1 MYQDCCPPG
10 LAERV
15 IGDDGKKLFPNLSIN
30 DLQGYY
36 TAYMAPDILSGS
48 KTMKKQIYGIVYQ
61 MASANPWFNP
71 QINPRG
77 HWQFTVDTFKSFG
90 MMNVEEYMP
99 AKPPVPYG
107 DISLVEKLWS
117 EFSHGETPE
126 IDPQQNHMQI
136 LAALAKKIESDLMKL
151 DEEYRPNVQSYMIKL
166 QVSAM
171 EQMKK
176 AQEQQIVNAMAAQT
190 IQRINNGQA
199 PGQDGGQGGSPV
211 FQAPPGA
218 EIAQPTG
225 VEALAGP
232 NAGAPA
238 AQRKYVNTPATGA
251 E

>member
-1 MYQDCCPPG
+1 M
-10 LAERV
+10 
-15 IGDDGKKLFPNLSIN
+15 S
-30 DLQGYY
+30 
-36 TAYMAPDILSGS
+36 PDILSGS

-61 MASANPWFNP
+61 LAAANPWFNP
-71 QINPRG
+71 QLNPRG

-107 DISLVEKLWS
+107 DVSLVEKLWS
-117 EFSHGETPE
+117 EFSHGEQPE

-151 DEEYRPNVQSYMIKL
+151 DEEYRPNVQAYMIKL

-190 IQRINNGQA
+190 IQRINNGQV
-199 PGQDGGQGGSPV
+199 DTSGQGQAKI
-211 FQAPPGA
+211 FQPPA
-218 EIAQPTG
+218 DATVAQPTG
-225 VEALAGP
+225 VESIAGP
-232 NAGAPA
+232 VAGSPV
-238 AQRKYVNTPATGA
+238 AQRKYLNTPASGA